1 MSIDLPPD
9 KSNIR
14 QTNQNE
20 NIFSFIIGALSMFF
34 EKNLLTFYFK
44 MNQKSASKNP
54 KNIKTIKNN
63 DLNKTKEIKHILRDK
78 VNVSIKI
85 NSKGIA
91 VS

>member
-14 QTNQNE
+14 QTNKNE
-20 NIFSFIIGALSMFF
+20 NIFSLTISALSKFF

-44 MNQKSASKNP
+44 MKQKSASKNS
-54 KNIKTIKNN
+54 KNIKAIKNN
-63 DLNKTKEIKHILRDK
+63 NLNKTKEIKRILRDK

>member
-14 QTNQNE
+14 QTNHNE
-20 NIFSFIIGALSMFF
+20 NIFSLTIGALSKFF
-34 EKNLLTFYFK
+34 EKKLLTFYFK
-44 MNQKSASKNP
+44 MKQKSASKNS
-54 KNIKTIKNN
+54 KNIKAIKNN
-63 DLNKTKEIKHILRDK
+63 NLNKTKEIKRILRDK

>member
-14 QTNQNE
+14 QTNKNE
-20 NIFSFIIGALSMFF
+20 NIFSLTISSLSKFF

-44 MNQKSASKNP
+44 MKQKSASKNS

-63 DLNKTKEIKHILRDK
+63 NLNKTKEIKRILRDK